1 MVRTGGAA
9 VTGDFAKN
17 DTRLAKNPPPGQD
30 LRFSYRSKIDGARQ
44 PYAVYVPKSYDGSI
58 AWPLI
63 INLHGTSSGFGE
75 EHVGETSVGYGPDR
89 NALYLWAAE
98 NHGAIMA
105 TPHGRG
111 ITEFRGTGEHDVLS
125 VLEEV
130 KQRYNVDEDR
140 ISLTGLS
147 MGGTGSFEIGLH
159 HPGLFS
165 AVAPM
170 ASANSFPWL
179 AANGQHVPFW
189 CIGGEFDRDFVH
201 NGGLVCAEKMI
212 ELGHP
217 THLSVMKT
225 REHSDFEPEMFDEV
239 VEWLLQHKV
248 VRQPKEY
255 SFSADLPMYGQAY
268 WTAIDGMTRPGPIA
282 TIHARLVSPSRVSL
296 TTENAS
302 AIAVLPAL
310 DLFDLEGPIV
320 VKVDGAAAFSGLVA
334 PNQELKFT
342 LEDGS
347 WTASVE
353 PRRQTSL
360 TDWRVNP
367 VAEAPEEL
375 TMAGIESP
383 LANWV
388 SDAMRAATG
397 ADLAMYNRRYHRGRP
412 IRKGTVDEVD
422 LLQCFSPGAHYLA
435 IAELTGRDVLDIVE
449 DNIEVPYHV
458 GHSYPMTVELG
469 ENEFLVQPS
478 GFSYAFERGRPDGQR
493 VVEHD
498 LDERRTYKVALEGQ
512 VPRLAQ
518 VWRRATLRIAD
529 KYPMEHE
536 VTDVPNRGA
545 LYAHALR
552 TGRIEAAVEG
562 RIREL

>member
-1 MVRTGGAA
+1 MTQNKVATSDLAPS
-9 VTGDFAKN
+9 
-17 DTRLAKNPPPGQD
+17 DTRLAKNPPPGED
-30 LRFSYRSKIDGARQ
+30 LRLSYTSKVDGTTQ
-44 PYAVYVPKSYDGSI
+44 PYAVYVPSGYDDNT

-63 INLHGTSSGFGE
+63 VNLHGTSSGFGE

-98 NHGAIMA
+98 NRGAILA
-105 TPHGRG
+105 TPYGRG

-130 KQRYNVDEDR
+130 KERYNVDEDR
-140 ISLTGLS
+140 IALTGLS
-147 MGGTGSFEIGLH
+147 MGGTASFEIGLH

-170 ASANSFPWL
+170 APANSFPWL

-217 THLSVMKT
+217 TRLSVMKT

-248 VRQPKEY
+248 FRHPKEY

-268 WTAIDGMTRPGPIA
+268 WTAIDGIANPGPIA
-282 TIHARLVSPSRVSL
+282 TIHAKLVSPSRVTL
-296 TTENAS
+296 TTENVS
-302 AIAVLPAL
+302 SVAVLP
-310 DLFDLEGPIV
+310 DTKLFDLEGPIEV
-320 VKVDGAAAFSGLVA
+320 EVDGVPAFSGLVT
-334 PNQELKFT
+334 PDQELK
-342 LEDGS
+342 LVLADGS
-347 WTASVE
+347 WQASVA

-367 VAEAPEEL
+367 VAEAPEAL
-375 TMAGIESP
+375 TMEGLESP

-388 SDAMRAATG
+388 TDAMRAATG

-412 IRKGTVDEVD
+412 IPKGTVDEVE
-422 LLQCFSPGAHYLA
+422 LLQCFSPAAHYLVV
-435 IAELTGRDVLDIVE
+435 AELSGRDVLDIVE

-469 ENEFLVQPS
+469 ENEFMVQPS
-478 GFSYAFERGRPDGQR
+478 GFSYAFERSRPEGQR

-498 LDERRTYKVALEGQ
+498 LDEGRTYKVVMEGQ

-518 VWRRATLRIAD
+518 VWRRATLRIGD

-536 VTDVPNRGA
+536 VTDIPNRCA
-545 LYAHALR
+545 LYAHAVR
-552 TGRIEAAVEG
+552 TGRIDAAVEG
-562 RIREL
+562 RVREL